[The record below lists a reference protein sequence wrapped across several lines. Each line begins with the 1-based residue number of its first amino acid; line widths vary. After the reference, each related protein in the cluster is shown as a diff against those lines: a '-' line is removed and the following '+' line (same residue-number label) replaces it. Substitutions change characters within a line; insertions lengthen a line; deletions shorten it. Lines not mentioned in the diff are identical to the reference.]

1 MTSFASIEQF
11 SEIAKEVIAEE
22 FYSDTWRS
30 TSYLIQLLVKQ
41 ESYYE
46 NLNNEHP
53 DEKFYD
59 CLVATQSALELINM
73 SYTVP
78 VSDDRF
84 DKVQEM
90 YEATVDT
97 FIKEFSDDA
106 IADLVFLGGMSNWL
120 AGMRV
125 HAINRWIEET
135 TPSEQKF
142 EALKLAK
149 RDAKAISLATAACS
163 QALFSSDD

>member
-1 MTSFASIEQF
+1 M
-11 SEIAKEVIAEE
+11 
-22 FYSDTWRS
+22 
-30 TSYLIQLLVKQ
+30 
-41 ESYYE
+41 
-46 NLNNEHP
+46 NEAHP

-73 SYTVP
+73 SYQVP

-97 FIKEFSDDA
+97 FIKDVSDDA
-106 IADLVFLGGMSNWL
+106 IADLLFLGGLSNWI

-135 TPSEQKF
+135 THSEQKF

-149 RDAKAISLATAACS
+149 RDAKAVSLATRACS
-163 QALFSSDD
+163 DALFSSDEDE